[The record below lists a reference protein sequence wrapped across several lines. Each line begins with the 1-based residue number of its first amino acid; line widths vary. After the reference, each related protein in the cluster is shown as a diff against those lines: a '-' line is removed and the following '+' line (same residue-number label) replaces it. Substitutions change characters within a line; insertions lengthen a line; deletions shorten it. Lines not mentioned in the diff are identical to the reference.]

1 MSAKSSRNKRPYRTS
16 TLHYCHP
23 LSDPCSCFIN
33 NVLQIKEDLLISVC
47 LSDNK
52 CEDIVAGHSGVAN
65 YSHRIAIR
73 FMGYGVNFHL
83 YQLGKARILWGFTG
97 YGLSEVWF
105 KRVSTVCQK
114 NTRESKHS
122 LTGENRNN

>member
-1 MSAKSSRNKRPYRTS
+1 MSAKSYGNKRPYRTS
-16 TLHYCHP
+16 TLHHCHP
-23 LSDPCSCFIN
+23 LSDPCSCFMN
-33 NVLQIKEDLLISVC
+33 NVLQIT
-47 LSDNK
+47 
-52 CEDIVAGHSGVAN
+52 GHSGVAN

-105 KRVSTVCQK
+105 KRVPTVVPAGLRRCRDLLD
-114 NTRESKHS
+114 NGAVPLCLR
-122 LTGENRNN
+122 

>member
-1 MSAKSSRNKRPYRTS
+1 MCAKSYGNKRPSRTS

-23 LSDPCSCFIN
+23 LSDPCSCFMS
-33 NVLQIKEDLLISVC
+33 NVLQIKEDLLTSVC
-47 LSDNK
+47 SSNNK
-52 CEDIVAGHSGVAN
+52 NEDIVVPGHSGVAN

-105 KRVSTVCQK
+105 KRVST
-114 NTRESKHS
+114 
-122 LTGENRNN
+122 